1 MSFQMIC
8 EIFRESVVIFL
19 LLWYILFSKYI
30 RSAILEV
37 SMEVIYSTI
46 KDVERLYKGLAD
58 ESRLKILFL
67 LDDLDEACVR
77 DIQQVLRVPQPTVSR
92 HLGLLKRMG
101 LVDNRRRG
109 KWNYYYVVKK
119 QPDMVKYLMN
129 GFINVDSVKRIFRKE
144 MQSQMDKLLPR
155 PKFRR

>member
-1 MSFQMIC
+1 M
-8 EIFRESVVIFL
+8 EI
-19 LLWYILFSKYI
+19 
-30 RSAILEV
+30 
-37 SMEVIYSTI
+37 IYSTI

-67 LDDLDEACVR
+67 LDDLNEACVR

-101 LVDNRRRG
+101 LVDNHRRG
-109 KWNYYYVVKK
+109 KWNYYYVVRK

-144 MQSQMDKLLPR
+144 MQPQMDKLLPR

>member
-1 MSFQMIC
+1 M
-8 EIFRESVVIFL
+8 EI
-19 LLWYILFSKYI
+19 
-30 RSAILEV
+30 
-37 SMEVIYSTI
+37 IYSTA
-46 KDVERLYKGLAD
+46 KDIERLYKGLAD

-67 LDDLDEACVR
+67 LNELGEACVR

-101 LVDNRRRG
+101 LVDNHRRG

-119 QPDMVKYLMN
+119 QPDIVKNLLHCLTHLE
-129 GFINVDSVKRIFRKE
+129 SCRKIFRQE

-155 PKFRR
+155 PKVRRR